1 MLGGKAASLTDRE
14 TALIYREMG
23 GEEMRAEERQEKRG
37 GNESPSA
44 TEGWGCLFSCGIS
57 EWLDVF
63 DMCVTARLCAIG
75 AEAVCYPA

>member
-1 MLGGKAASLTDRE
+1 MGLVIWFLMLGGKAASLTDRE

-44 TEGWGCLFSCGIS
+44 TEGWGCLFFL
-57 EWLDVF
+57 WNF
-63 DMCVTARLCAIG
+63 
-75 AEAVCYPA
+75 